1 LSGARVHRQQF
12 LTQGI
17 TKIDIKYLDE
27 GASDIDFEVVTEVF
41 GANRVIHKEVID
53 DLDVP
58 LIRFEKLIAVIRI
71 RWEIEFDSRM
81 VFANI

>member
-1 LSGARVHRQQF
+1 LSVTRVHRQQF
-12 LTQGI
+12 PTQGI

-41 GANRVIHKEVID
+41 GANRVIRKEVID
-53 DLDVP
+53 NLDVP

-81 VFANI
+81 FFANI

>member
-1 LSGARVHRQQF
+1 LSVARVHRQQF

-41 GANRVIHKEVID
+41 GANRVIRKEVID
-53 DLDVP
+53 NLDVP

-81 VFANI
+81 FFANI

>member
-1 LSGARVHRQQF
+1 LSVARVHRQQF

-27 GASDIDFEVVTEVF
+27 DASDIDFEVVTEVF
-41 GANRVIHKEVID
+41 RANRLIRKKVID

-58 LIRFEKLIAVIRI
+58 LITFEKLIAVIRI

-81 VFANI
+81 FFANI